1 MDIRAFKTDI
11 KNKTEFTAE
20 DSTLVQKEYC
30 EATGRYL
37 YWRLFK
43 TDCAPEKVGKLMGY
57 EIVQPIKY
65 KQPDGTY
72 IFVYP
77 SNKDFGRYGW
87 FFPANTKREV
97 LDDCLNCSGRWER

>member
-1 MDIRAFKTDI
+1 MRLFATDI
-11 KNKTEFTAE
+11 KDRKEFTFD

-57 EIVQPIKY
+57 EIVQPEKH
-65 KQPDGTY
+65 KNPDGTY
-72 IFVYP
+72 SNMYP
-77 SNKDFGRYGW
+77 CSERFGKYGW

-97 LDDCLNCSGRWER
+97 LDDCLNCRGRWAR

>member
-1 MDIRAFKTDI
+1 MARFYCTDI
-11 KNKTEFTAE
+11 KDRKQFTFE

-57 EIVQPIKY
+57 EIVQPRKF

-72 IFVYP
+72 AYRYP
-77 SNKDFGRYGW
+77 SSEEFGLYGW

-97 LDDCLNCSGRWER
+97 LDDCLNRRGRWER